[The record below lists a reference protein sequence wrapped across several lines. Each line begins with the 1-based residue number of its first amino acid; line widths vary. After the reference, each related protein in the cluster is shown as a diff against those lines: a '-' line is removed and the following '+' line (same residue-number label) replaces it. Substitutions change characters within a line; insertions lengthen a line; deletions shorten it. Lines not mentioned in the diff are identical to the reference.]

1 MALEFRDLRREDFP
15 LVVRWLEAPHVAA
28 TEWGAMESSLAEL
41 ESEYGAGVDG
51 RRPAA
56 AFLVYEQER
65 PIGLIQC
72 CRLGGE
78 WQHMRDRSM
87 IDPPSAAVGIDYLI
101 GEADR
106 VGRGVGTEMIR
117 QFTARL
123 WESRPDA
130 PSVIVT
136 VLADNPASWRA
147 LEKAGFTRIWSG
159 EAPSDY
165 GTDEPTYIYEL
176 PRPLPASRKPE
187 RSGAGLRTAPGEPY
201 LQAV

>member
-28 TEWGAMESSLAEL
+28 AEWGAMEASLAEV

-51 RRPAA
+51 RSPAA
-56 AFLVYEQER
+56 AFLVYEGER

-72 CRLGGE
+72 CRLGDE
-78 WQHMRDRSM
+78 PQHMEELSM
-87 IDPPSAAVGIDYLI
+87 IDPPPAAVGIDYLI

-106 VGRGVGTEMIR
+106 VGRGAGTEMIR
-117 QFTARL
+117 QFTARI

-130 PSVIVT
+130 PSVVVR

-147 LEKAGFTRIWSG
+147 LEKAGFSRIWSG

-165 GTDEPTYIYEL
+165 GTDEPAYIYEL
-176 PRPLPASRKPE
+176 PRPPPAP
-187 RSGAGLRTAPGEPY
+187 
-201 LQAV
+201 

>member
-1 MALEFRDLRREDFP
+1 MALEFRELRREDFP
-15 LVVRWLEAPHVAA
+15 LVVRWLEAPHAA
-28 TEWGAMESSLAEL
+28 AAEWGAMEASLAEV

-51 RRPAA
+51 RSPAA
-56 AFLVYEQER
+56 AFLVYEEER

-72 CRLGGE
+72 CILGGE
-78 WQHMRDRSM
+78 PQHVSALSM

-123 WESRPDA
+123 WESFPGA

-147 LEKAGFTRIWSG
+147 LEKAGFARIWSG

-176 PRPLPASRKPE
+176 SRPLPAS
-187 RSGAGLRTAPGEPY
+187 
-201 LQAV
+201 